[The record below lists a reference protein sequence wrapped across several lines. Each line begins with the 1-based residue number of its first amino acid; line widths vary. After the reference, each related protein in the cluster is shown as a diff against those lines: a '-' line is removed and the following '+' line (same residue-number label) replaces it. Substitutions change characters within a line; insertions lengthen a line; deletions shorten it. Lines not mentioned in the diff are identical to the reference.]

1 MFFLSMQ
8 IKKSHIGLLLAGL
21 FLLPVGCGTVEKTRV
36 KKTTIVQKGVYH
48 TVEEGQTIYRIAVT
62 YKVDP
67 DDLIK
72 MNKIAD
78 PKDIPVGT
86 KIFIPGAKTQLKV
99 AALEKP
105 DKAEKAGRKKG
116 GWFEKFKKGEKK
128 PGPKPGYFTWPVEGE
143 ISSRFGVRNGTPHDG
158 LDIAA
163 EKGKEIRAAAP
174 GTVLFSDW
182 GPAGY
187 GNIIIIQHEENLIT
201 VYAHNKKNLVSKG
214 TKVDKGEKIALL
226 GDTGRAT
233 GPHLHFEVRVNRE
246 SVDPLKYLP

>member
-1 MFFLSMQ
+1 MR
-8 IKKSHIGLLLAGL
+8 IKGWCVAVLLAGF
-21 FLLPVGCGTVEKTRV
+21 FLLPVGCGTVDKTRV
-36 KKTTIVQKGVYH
+36 KKTTIVHKGVYH

-72 MNKIAD
+72 VNKIAN
-78 PKDIPVGT
+78 PKDIPVGM

-105 DKAEKAGRKKG
+105 EKAEKKKG
-116 GWFEKFKKGEKK
+116 GWFEKFKKGGKK
-128 PGPKPGYFTWPVEGE
+128 PGPKQGYFVWPVEGK
-143 ISSRFGVRNGTPHDG
+143 ISSRFGVRNGAPHDG

-163 EKGKEIRAAAP
+163 EKGKDIRAAAP

-187 GNIIIIQHEENLIT
+187 GNIVLIHHYENLIT
-201 VYAHNKKNLVSKG
+201 RFAPQQKNTVSQG
-214 TKVDKGEKIALL
+214 
-226 GDTGRAT
+226 
-233 GPHLHFEVRVNRE
+233 
-246 SVDPLKYLP
+246 

>member
-1 MFFLSMQ
+1 MR
-8 IKKSHIGLLLAGL
+8 IKRWYVAVLLAGFFL
-21 FLLPVGCGTVEKTRV
+21 FPVGGGTVEKTRG
-36 KKTTIVQKGVYH
+36 KKTTIVQKGVHH

-72 MNKIAD
+72 VNNIAD

-86 KIFIPGAKTQLKV
+86 KIFIPGAETQLKV

-105 DKAEKAGRKKG
+105 EKAEKKKG
-116 GWFEKFKKGEKK
+116 GWFEKFKKGGKK
-128 PGPKPGYFTWPVEGE
+128 PNPKPGYFVWPVEGE
-143 ISSRFGVRNGTPHDG
+143 ISSRFGVRNGAPHDG

-163 EKGKEIRAAAP
+163 EKGKDIRAAAP

-187 GNIIIIQHEENLIT
+187 GNIVIIQHEENLIT

-214 TKVDKGEKIALL
+214 KKVDKGEKIALL

-246 SVDPLKYLP
+246 SVDPLKYLPYQ